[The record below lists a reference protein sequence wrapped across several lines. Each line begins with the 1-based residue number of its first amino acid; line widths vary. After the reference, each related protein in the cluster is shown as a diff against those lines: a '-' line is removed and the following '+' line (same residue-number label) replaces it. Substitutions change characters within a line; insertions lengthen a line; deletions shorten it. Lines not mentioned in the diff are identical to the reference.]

1 MFNLHFG
8 IERWKYNKE
17 YNVYVSNY
25 GNIKDENK
33 QIIYPKGL
41 NGYLFIVH
49 NKKVIRVHRL
59 VLETFKPQTQEGLT
73 VDHIDH
79 NIRNNRLSNL
89 RWLSVTDNIS
99 DGNEGIDQIKDVGV
113 FEYLQGIREEPTF
126 SKQRKSNLMK
136 KVKERKSKNYL
147 FELCYCMKRE
157 NKVVVDID
165 TAAYIIF
172 IKNGS
177 PIKQV
182 KDFLENLAI
191 NESEKTYK
199 FGFDIDLIKE
209 S

>member
-1 MFNLHFG
+1 M
-8 IERWKYNKE
+8 
-17 YNVYVSNY
+17 
-25 GNIKDENK
+25 
-33 QIIYPKGL
+33 
-41 NGYLFIVH
+41 
-49 NKKVIRVHRL
+49 
-59 VLETFKPQTQEGLT
+59 
-73 VDHIDH
+73 
-79 NIRNNRLSNL
+79 
-89 RWLSVTDNIS
+89 
-99 DGNEGIDQIKDVGV
+99 
-113 FEYLQGIREEPTF
+113 
-126 SKQRKSNLMK
+126 
-136 KVKERKSKNYL
+136 
-147 FELCYCMKRE
+147 FELCYAMKRE